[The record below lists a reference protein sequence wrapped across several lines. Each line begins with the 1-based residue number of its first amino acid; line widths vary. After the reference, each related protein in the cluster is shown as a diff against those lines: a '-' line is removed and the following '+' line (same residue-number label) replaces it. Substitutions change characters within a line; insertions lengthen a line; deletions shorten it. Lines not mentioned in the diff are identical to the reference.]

1 MSNKPD
7 PVNGEL
13 YVIAAPSGAGKTSLI
28 AALLERTPRLAL
40 SVSDTTRPPRPGEVD
55 GEHYH
60 FVSRDEFERGI
71 RENLYLEHAK
81 VFGHC
86 YGTRLSRIEA
96 LWTARRDALLEIDVQ
111 GAAQVREQH
120 PGACLIFILPPSLE
134 ALAERLEGRGSD
146 SPEVIETRLG
156 EARREIAE
164 APKFDF
170 ILINDEF
177 EHALADL
184 QSVIRAWPLRRHRQ
198 LQSRATVLKELLELK
213 STP

>member
-1 MSNKPD
+1 MSSKPD

-28 AALLERTPRLAL
+28 TALLERTPRLAL
-40 SVSDTTRPPRPGEVD
+40 SISDTTRPPRPGEVD

-60 FVSRDEFERGI
+60 FISRDEFERGI
-71 RENLYLEHAK
+71 RENLYLEHAD

-96 LWTARRDALLEIDVQ
+96 LWSAGRDALLEIDVQ

-120 PGACLIFILPPSLE
+120 PGACSIFILPPSLE
-134 ALAERLEGRGSD
+134 TLAERLKGRGSD
-146 SPEVIETRLG
+146 SPEVIERRLG

-164 APKFDF
+164 ASRFDF

-198 LQSRATVLKELLELK
+198 LQASATVLKELLGA
-213 STP
+213 